1 MSDSEVIKVT
11 PQEENVKSV
20 DIADNE
26 EAVNEDA
33 NEANKEIKKAIN
45 DPDHP
50 LTEDSIKNIHRTLE
64 ELYTLV
70 QITED
75 NWLTTAREFKIKDS
89 HMRQLAVYNEQHAT
103 KMPEDISEE
112 ERSKWDY
119 LNGLDH
125 ITRAEAAAIFGENSP
140 ILGVDDSQTRDRV
153 KEAGSD
159 FMSWLIATR
168 EYKNT
173 DDAFMKLNELEE
185 EKAITELA
193 ERAKNE
199 KDPEKKEKLER
210 SIHDYFRWKNLE
222 FLADPLSDK
231 DKKLIIKAFTNSDT
245 CEYWIT
251 RTREKLDTQLM
262 ASGKFILE
270 IANFEKR
277 FLEEKYWKCSNIILL
292 YFAKLVTFH
301 DMVAKEGTSKDQ
313 YVTSQ
318 EYLIQARCMI
328 YGLDSIIRKQCT
340 DEQKEKM
347 LNSIRAL
354 EDQFI
359 DIVPEESILST
370 DKQVAEP
377 VETVQ
382 DVSEDNGSLADNNK

>member
-1 MSDSEVIKVT
+1 MSDSEVIKIT

-20 DIADNE
+20 YIADNE

-199 KDPEKKEKLER
+199 KDPEKKEKLEK
-210 SIHDYFRWKNLE
+210 SIHSYFRWKNLE